1 MLDILGQ
8 KTDKKLDMK
17 SAMKLDKIS
26 TMKSDKKSGK
36 KKIVHAYDFH
46 PSFLCKW

>member
-36 KKIVHAYDFH
+36 KNRSRLWFPPIFFV
-46 PSFLCKW
+46 